1 MANLLGDP
9 ARAKGGVLELAVV
22 LQNRDKLMLVGI
34 GGIDRRGRL
43 FAELLGD
50 VPIILKVEVSVDAQI
65 DLVVD
70 IGSFA
75 LGVANLL
82 YFGSHDGASCRVS
95 SRLCSGFVRMNPR
108 AQTTTTQNSSQ
119 QVNAFRCGVLW
130 EDGHRWGQVAW
141 SGDGLA
147 VCNGEVTYG

>member
-22 LQNRDKLMLVGI
+22 LHNGDKLVLMGI
-34 GGIDRRGRL
+34 GGVDRSGRL

-50 VPIILKVEVSVDAQI
+50 VSIILKVEVSIDAQI

-75 LGVANLL
+75 LGVATLV

-95 SRLCSGFVRMNPR
+95 SRLCSGFVRVSLR
-108 AQTTTTQNSSQ
+108 AQ
-119 QVNAFRCGVLW
+119 
-130 EDGHRWGQVAW
+130 
-141 SGDGLA
+141 
-147 VCNGEVTYG
+147 

>member
-1 MANLLGDP
+1 MADLLGDP
-9 ARAKGGVLELAVV
+9 ARAKCGVLELAVV
-22 LQNRDKLMLVGI
+22 LLNADKLMLMGI
-34 GGIDRRGRL
+34 GGIDRGGRL

-50 VPIILKVEVSVDAQI
+50 VSIILKVEVSVDAQI

-75 LGVANLL
+75 LGVAVLVHL
-82 YFGSHDGASCRVS
+82 GSHDGASRRVS
-95 SRLCSGFVRMNPR
+95 SLQWVCQDDSSCTM
-108 AQTTTTQNSSQ
+108 TKQNSTRP
-119 QVNAFRCGVLW
+119 VNAFRCGVLW

-147 VCNGEVTYG
+147 VCNGEVTHG